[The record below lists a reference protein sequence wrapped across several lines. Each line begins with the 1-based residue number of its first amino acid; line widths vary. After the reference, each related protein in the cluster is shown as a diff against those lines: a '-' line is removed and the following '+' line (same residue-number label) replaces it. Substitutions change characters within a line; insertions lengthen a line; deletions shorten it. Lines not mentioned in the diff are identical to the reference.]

1 LRVLLVDWLGRGGI
15 AQCTEAWAHELRQHG
30 HEVTLVCPPGREL
43 MGRELA
49 RGLPEGRIMR
59 HRALVELA
67 ADSALEMRPDV
78 VVLNNYLI
86 PLMEQRVLQAARS
99 SGARVVAVV
108 HNVRPHSAASAS
120 KAGLGRLLRG
130 CDQLVVHSR
139 HEAMRLDRRFG
150 LTATCLPLPVQI
162 GLVGP
167 PEDLRPVAH
176 DRRRLC
182 QFGVMKRRY
191 KHADL
196 LHAIADRASSWDA
209 VALGVGAREHP
220 RIETVEGFL
229 AAQELVEHLRTCSVA
244 LFPYRAATQ
253 SGGVVLATVRAACAR
268 RRAGERRQGGG
279 ADGDGGEGEDG
290 EAPEGGL
297 HGVLLSD
304 GRASLPCAGT
314 VPTRPCRA
322 LDRRLRST
330 PQEPLKRRLPWWP

>member
-1 LRVLLVDWLGRGGI
+1 MRVLLVDWLGRGGI

-253 SGGVVLATVRAACAR
+253 SGGVVLAKALGLVPVATDVGALGEQISHGRSGLLVPPGTSPMRWAETLETLRDPGVRAEM
-268 RRAGERRQGGG
+268 GERALEEVREDHVHFRSEVQRLVML
-279 ADGDGGEGEDG
+279 DG
-290 EAPEGGL
+290 
-297 HGVLLSD
+297 
-304 GRASLPCAGT
+304 
-314 VPTRPCRA
+314 
-322 LDRRLRST
+322 
-330 PQEPLKRRLPWWP
+330 